1 MLRGSLADLAIVDL
15 VQIPLG
21 SRKTG
26 ELLIATEEKDARLYY
41 VDGSL
46 VHLVSGDVQGAKVL
60 DLIIDWHEGE
70 FEFRPDVLTEDSSFS
85 GDLTPK
91 LVAAVEHMNDAERAT
106 NAQNATM
113 EKADRN
119 ADKVRRLLHD
129 FLADNDFAIH
139 ACLMHSNGTMDVCGA
154 ERVDTPPW
162 LEKIRASV
170 LDVVESYPRRQL
182 NRMLFEDDDGTLVVT
197 CYPEDQAAL
206 LVAAKQGATLGAV
219 SIGVDR
225 LARRIRDVRS
235 R

>member
-26 ELLIATEEKDARLYY
+26 ELLIATEEQDARLYY

-46 VHLVSGDVQGAKVL
+46 VHLVSGDVQGTLVL
-60 DLIIDWHEGE
+60 DLIIGWNDGE
-70 FEFRPDVLTEDSSFS
+70 FEFRPDVLTEDSSFT

-91 LVAAVEHMNDAERAT
+91 LIAAVEHSNLAEKPQKT
-106 NAQNATM
+106 P
-113 EKADRN
+113 EKTTDKN

-129 FLADNDFAIH
+129 FLADNDYAIH

-162 LEKIRASV
+162 LEKIRATV
-170 LDVVESYPRRQL
+170 LDVVESYPRRHL
-182 NRMLFEDDDGTLVVT
+182 NRMLFEDEDGTLVVT

-206 LVAAKQGATLGAV
+206 LVVAKLGATLGAV

-225 LARRIRDVRS
+225 LAKKISHVRS
-235 R
+235 K

>member
-46 VHLVSGDVQGAKVL
+46 VHLVSGEVQGTPVL
-60 DLIIDWHEGE
+60 DLIIGWNDGE

-91 LVAAVEHMNDAERAT
+91 LVAVIEQSNLAERPPRPIKKKT
-106 NAQNATM
+106 D
-113 EKADRN
+113 KN
-119 ADKVRRLLHD
+119 ADKVRRMLHD

-139 ACLMHSNGTMDVCGA
+139 ACLMHSDGTMDVCGA
-154 ERVDTPPW
+154 ERLDTPPW
-162 LEKIRASV
+162 LEKIRSSV
-170 LDVVESYPRRQL
+170 LDVVKNYPRRQL
-182 NRMLFEDDDGTLVVT
+182 NRMLFEDEDGTLVVT

-225 LARRIRDVRS
+225 LARKIKDVKER
-235 R
+235 

>member
-26 ELLIATEEKDARLYY
+26 ELLIATEEQDARLYY

-46 VHLVSGDVQGAKVL
+46 VHLVSGDVEGTPVL
-60 DLIIDWHEGE
+60 DLIIGWNDGE

-91 LVAAVEHMNDAERAT
+91 LVAAVEQLNDT
-106 NAQNATM
+106 
-113 EKADRN
+113 EKAQRTAGKN
-119 ADKVRRLLHD
+119 ADKIRRLLRD
-129 FLADNDFAIH
+129 FLADNDYAIH
-139 ACLMHSNGTMDVCGA
+139 ACLMYSNGTMDVCGA
-154 ERVDTPPW
+154 ERVETPPW
-162 LEKIRASV
+162 LEKIRATV
-170 LDVVESYPRRQL
+170 LDVVESYPRRRL
-182 NRMLFEDDDGTLVVT
+182 NRMLFEDEDGTLVVT
-197 CYPEDQAAL
+197 CYPENQAAL

-225 LARRIRDVRS
+225 LARKIGHVKS
-235 R
+235 T

>member
-26 ELLIATEEKDARLYY
+26 ELLIATEEQDARLYY

-46 VHLVSGDVQGAKVL
+46 VHLVSGDVQGTLVL
-60 DLIIDWHEGE
+60 DLIIGWNDGE
-70 FEFRPDVLTEDSSFS
+70 FEFRPDVLTEDSSFT

-91 LVAAVEHMNDAERAT
+91 LVAAVEHLNFG
-106 NAQNATM
+106 
-113 EKADRN
+113 EKPQKTPEKTTDKD

-129 FLADNDFAIH
+129 FLADNDYAIH

-162 LEKIRASV
+162 LEKIRATV
-170 LDVVESYPRRQL
+170 LDVVESYPRRHL

-206 LVAAKQGATLGAV
+206 LVVAKLGATLGAV

-225 LARRIRDVRS
+225 LAKKISHVRS
-235 R
+235 K